1 MSSPI
6 INNITNKC
14 IGFVGAGVMGSAII
28 KSLINN
34 GVSANQICVFEKDAE
49 KAADIAANLG
59 VNLKGINEL
68 AISCDVLFL
77 AVKPQ
82 DLGDLLAK
90 FHKSLNEKCLI
101 ISIAAGKTT
110 TFIESGIGQNN
121 PVIRVMPNTPAQIGK
136 GVSAISAGKYAT
148 TENMKEAFA
157 LLSGCGIV
165 VELPESQQDS
175 VTAMSGSGPAY
186 FFNFVEEMIKSG
198 VALGLPNEI
207 ATELAIGTIVG
218 AAAMLQESG
227 LDAATLR
234 KNVTS
239 PNGTTAAAL
248 NVFSESDLSGIIN
261 KAMTAAKN
269 RAQEL
274 A

>member
-1 MSSPI
+1 MSTPI
-6 INNITNKC
+6 SNQISGKC
-14 IGFVGAGVMGSAII
+14 VGFIGAGVMGSAII
-28 KSLINN
+28 KSLLSA
-34 GVSANQICVFEKDAE
+34 GLTANQICVFEKDGA
-49 KAADIAANLG
+49 KAADIATNLG
-59 VNLKGINEL
+59 VNLKGLDEL
-68 AISCDVLFL
+68 ANSCDVIFL

-82 DLGDLLAK
+82 DLGDLLVKLAK
-90 FHKSLNEKCLI
+90 NLREKSLI

-110 TFIESGIGQNN
+110 GFIENGLGRNN

-136 GVSAISAGKYAT
+136 GVSAISAGKYASI
-148 TENMKEAFA
+148 EDMAIAKS

-165 VELPESQQDS
+165 VELPESQQDA
-175 VTAMSGSGPAY
+175 VTALSGSGPAY
-186 FFNFVEEMIKSG
+186 FFNFVEEMIKGG
-198 VALGLPNEI
+198 VSLGLSSEI
-207 ATELAIGTIVG
+207 ATELAIGTIAG

-248 NVFSESDLSGIIN
+248 NVFAESQLSEIVN
-261 KAMTAAKN
+261 KAMSAAKN

>member
-1 MSSPI
+1 MSSQI
-6 INNITNKC
+6 ANHLSNKC
-14 IGFVGAGVMGSAII
+14 IGFIGAGVMGTAII
-28 KSLINN
+28 KSLLNN
-34 GVSANQICVFEKDAE
+34 GQSTNQICVHEKDE
-49 KAADIAANLG
+49 NKSADIATNLG
-59 VNLKGINEL
+59 VNLLGIDEL
-68 AISCDVLFL
+68 ATSCNVVFL

-82 DLGDLLAK
+82 DLGDVLTTLK
-90 FHKSLNEKCLI
+90 MDINVKTLI

-110 TFIESGIGQNN
+110 EFIEKGIGQNN

-148 TENMKEAFA
+148 SEHMEVANA

-165 VELPESQQDS
+165 VELPESQQDA
-175 VTAMSGSGPAY
+175 VTALSGSGPAY

-198 VALGLPNEI
+198 ISLGLSPQI

-248 NVFSESDLSGIIN
+248 NVFSELDLSGMVN
-261 KAMTAAKN
+261 KAMAAAKN

>member
-1 MSSPI
+1 MSSQI
-6 INNITNKC
+6 SNHLSNKC
-14 IGFVGAGVMGSAII
+14 IGFIGAGVMGSAII
-28 KSLINN
+28 KSLLSN
-34 GVSANQICVFEKDAE
+34 GLSTNQICVHEKDAN
-49 KAADIAANLG
+49 KAADIATNLG
-59 VNLKGINEL
+59 VNLVSISEL
-68 AISCDVLFL
+68 ATSCNVVFL

-90 FHKSLNEKCLI
+90 LKENINAKTLI

-110 TFIESGIGQNN
+110 EFIENGIGQNN

-148 TENMKEAFA
+148 SELMTVATA

-165 VELPESQQDS
+165 VELPESQQDA
-175 VTAMSGSGPAY
+175 VTALSGSGPAY

-198 VALGLPNEI
+198 ITLGLSPQI

-248 NVFSESDLSGIIN
+248 NVFSELDLSGMVS
-261 KAMTAAKN
+261 KAMAAAKN
-269 RAQEL
+269 RAREL

>member
-1 MSSPI
+1 MSAS
-6 INNITNKC
+6 ITNQISNKC
-14 IGFVGAGVMGSAII
+14 IGFIGAGVMGSSII
-28 KSLINN
+28 KSLISS
-34 GVSANQICVFEKDAE
+34 GVSGNQICVYEKDAA

-59 VNLKGINEL
+59 VNLKGINEF
-68 AISCDVLFL
+68 ASTCDVLFL

-90 FHKSLNEKCLI
+90 LHKNLNEKTLI

-110 TFIESGIGQNN
+110 EFIEQGMGQNN

-148 TENMKEAFA
+148 SEDMALTTS

-165 VELPESQQDS
+165 VELPESQQDA
-175 VTAMSGSGPAY
+175 VTALSGSGPAY
-186 FFNFVEEMIKSG
+186 FFNFVEEMIKGG
-198 VALGLPNEI
+198 VSLGLPAEV

-248 NVFSESDLSGIIN
+248 NVFNDSDLSGVVS
-261 KAMTAAKN
+261 KAMAAAKK